1 MKEFMFYIRNAGDA
15 KMALSAD
22 EHLAFIKKCESYIE
36 RLKNKNLLVAAQP
49 IIREGFILSKNTGGW
64 IKVPVDPHNEVQ
76 VGYYHI
82 RANNIDEAIEI
93 AKENPEFEYV
103 PSATIE
109 IRPIK
114 MKEEKTNFIYPSNNG

>member
-1 MKEFMFYIRNAGDA
+1 MKEFMFYIRNEGDA
-15 KMALSAD
+15 KLALSAD
-22 EHLAFIKKCESYIE
+22 EHLAFIKKCEVYIKK
-36 RLKNKNLLVAAQP
+36 LKTQNQLIAAQP
-49 IIREGFILSKNTGGW
+49 IIREGLILSKNTQDW
-64 IKVPVDPHNEVQ
+64 ITIPIDPDKVVQ

-82 RANNIDEAIEI
+82 RASNMDEAVEM

-114 MKEEKTNFIYPSNNG
+114 MKEEETNFIYPSND

>member
-1 MKEFMFYIRNAGDA
+1 MKEFMFYIRNEGDA
-15 KMALSAD
+15 KIALSAD
-22 EHLAFIKKCESYIE
+22 EHLAFIKKCEVYIKK
-36 RLKNKNLLVAAQP
+36 LKSKNQLIAAQP
-49 IIREGFILSKNTGGW
+49 IIREGLILSKNKEDW
-64 IKVPVDPHNEVQ
+64 AMIPIDPNKEVQ

-82 RANNIDEAIEI
+82 RASSIDEAVEI

-114 MKEEKTNFIYPSNNG
+114 IKEEETNFIYPSND